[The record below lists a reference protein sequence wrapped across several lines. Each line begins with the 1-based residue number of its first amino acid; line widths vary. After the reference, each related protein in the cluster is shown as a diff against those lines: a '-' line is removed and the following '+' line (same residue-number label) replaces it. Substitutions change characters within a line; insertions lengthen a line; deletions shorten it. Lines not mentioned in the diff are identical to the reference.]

1 MIKPSALSLVLLPAL
16 MAIAAAQTPPANPPP
31 ALRLG
36 LGDLMTAF
44 VQPRH
49 TKLGLGG
56 QARNWEY
63 AAYEHHELEE
73 AFERAERAWPRYRT
87 YSITE
92 LLGVTKEPMADL
104 AVAIKAKDGAKF
116 DAAYAAL
123 TQACNACH
131 HGTGRPMVV
140 IQFPAETAPYPDQDF
155 SAPKR

>member
-1 MIKPSALSLVLLPAL
+1 MIKRSVLSVVLLSGL
-16 MAIAAAQTPPANPPP
+16 MAAAAAQTPPANPPP
-31 ALRLG
+31 LRLG
-36 LGDLMTAF
+36 LGDLMTML

-56 QARNWEY
+56 QARNWDY

-73 AFERAERAWPRYRT
+73 SFERVERAWPRYRT

-92 LLGVTKEPMADL
+92 LLAVTKQPMDDL
-104 AVAIKAKDGAKF
+104 EAAIKAKDGARF

-131 HGTGRPMVV
+131 HGTGRAMVV
-140 IQFPAETAPYPDQDF
+140 IQFPAATASFPDQDF
-155 SAPKR
+155 SVPKR